1 MGNGAVTET
10 PTLVRMITWLP
21 IGGIE
26 RRLVSVLPRLRD
38 RGYRVRLVCLRELG
52 ALAGELR
59 DSGSPVDL
67 IALRSRLDP
76 RGLRRLS
83 AYLREHHATI
93 VHTHMY
99 RSNVPGTIAARL
111 AHVPVNFAQVH
122 NVGTWESARQK
133 SLDRFLT
140 RWRTGVLC
148 VSAAVQRDVVET
160 LRIDPARA
168 PVLYNGSD
176 TERFRPDAEQRRLGR
191 EALGVGGNRLV
202 VLVPARIH
210 SNKNPLGVVRAF
222 KEARS
227 RVSTDPILF
236 WAGKGPMED
245 RLRDAVAAEGLGDC
259 FHLLGARDDM
269 PELYNAADV
278 VLLSSSKEG
287 FSNAVVEALACG
299 KPVVAADVGG
309 NAEAIDSPAI
319 GWIHEAGSHEQ
330 LTAQLAEAL
339 AGREGLVARAQD
351 CRRRGLRF
359 SLDRLIDDTDALY
372 RSAMESRK

>member
-1 MGNGAVTET
+1 MTDS

-38 RGYRVRLVCLRELG
+38 RGYNVRLVCLRELG

-59 DSGSPVDL
+59 DSGIPVDL
-67 IALRSRLDP
+67 IPLKSRLDP
-76 RGLRRLS
+76 VGLRRLA
-83 AYLREHHATI
+83 AYLRAHDASV

-111 AHVPVNFAQVH
+111 AGIPVNFAQVH
-122 NVGTWESARQK
+122 NVDTWESSRQRQ
-133 SLDRFLT
+133 LDRFLT
-140 RWRTGVLC
+140 RWRTGVIC
-148 VSAAVQRDVVET
+148 VSGAVQRDVIGT
-160 LRIDPARA
+160 LGIPERRA
-168 PVLYNGSD
+168 PILYNGSD
-176 TERFRPDAEQRRLGR
+176 TERFRPDAALGR
-191 EALGVGGNRLV
+191 QSRQALGVAPDRLI

-222 KEARS
+222 REVRR
-227 RVSTDPILF
+227 RVATNPLLL

-245 RLRDAVAAEGLGDC
+245 RLREAIATEDLGES
-259 FHLLGARDDM
+259 FRLLGARDDM
-269 PELYNAADV
+269 PALYNAADV

-299 KPVVAADVGG
+299 KPVIAADVGG
-309 NAEAIDSPAI
+309 NAEAISSPEV

-330 LTAQLAEAL
+330 LATQLAEAL
-339 AGREGLVARAQD
+339 SDRQALAARAES

-359 SLDRLIDDTDALY
+359 SLDALVDETDALY
-372 RSAMESRK
+372 RSALEHCK